1 MTYSRA
7 AFQLRG
13 RPIEACSAVWEID
26 SSGGPL
32 EFVAFRSDGGVSCS
46 DALLSFF
53 GGLPDKSVSMPASGA
68 VEKGRVRTEPV
79 ATGKVL
85 RLRNPAYPEGWWL
98 VTRGVD
104 HFPEQLLSGGLPV
117 FEGSGESKYRGEKKD
132 PSPVQIRNAG
142 FKDRRKSGIRQGWI
156 TNANDPAQ
164 AEKGSNCYQGVRL
177 DWSVPVLS
185 HRRNAYPEKVETNWP
200 IKSPPDLSFHPS
212 EFV

>member
-68 VEKGRVRTEPV
+68 VEKGRVRTVWGILGELKIEAKAKDWQV
-79 ATGKVL
+79 A
-85 RLRNPAYPEGWWL
+85 
-98 VTRGVD
+98 
-104 HFPEQLLSGGLPV
+104 
-117 FEGSGESKYRGEKKD
+117 D
-132 PSPVQIRNAG
+132 PLIN
-142 FKDRRKSGIRQGWI
+142 
-156 TNANDPAQ
+156 Q
-164 AEKGSNCYQGVRL
+164 ALIEIAK
-177 DWSVPVLS
+177 
-185 HRRNAYPEKVETNWP
+185 
-200 IKSPPDLSFHPS
+200 
-212 EFV
+212 